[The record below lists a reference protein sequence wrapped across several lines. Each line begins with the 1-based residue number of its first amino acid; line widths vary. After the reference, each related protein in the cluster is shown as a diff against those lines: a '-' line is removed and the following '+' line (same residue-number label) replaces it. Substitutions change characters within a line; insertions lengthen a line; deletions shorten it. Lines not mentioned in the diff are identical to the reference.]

1 MSDALPTLPLP
12 EDSSLSEHM
21 PHEASHETI
30 RRLEAELKEARESL
44 NLKNAMVENAS
55 DGIVV
60 VQDECFVFVNSKVE
74 EHLNRQ
80 AHEIVGHPIAEFI
93 HHDDT
98 LRVLDNYRLT
108 IGDTEGQDLSQY
120 NFRTLKADGKFGTVR
135 LRSMGTLWRGR
146 PATLTFLRDI
156 TRQIKSQS
164 ELEDYRD
171 TLEEKVENR
180 TAELVRTNRK
190 LREEIA
196 KRKQYEKDLLKSRD
210 SYQTILDSIQE
221 GFFEVNLA
229 GKLVFF
235 NNSMCDISGYSRQEL
250 MGLHYKAY
258 TSKKTAG
265 KLFHIFHTIYETGNP
280 GKITD
285 YEMVAKDGSMGVLSI
300 SATLIRNQHGEPTG
314 FRGVARDITDR
325 KRAEEALAN
334 ARNELEKRVEER
346 TQELIR
352 ANESLTRA
360 KEEADQST
368 RAKSEFL
375 ANMSHE
381 IRTPL
386 NAIVGMSDL
395 LMKNKDAER
404 GREYIN
410 IIRTSSLSLLE
421 LINDILDFS
430 KIDAGKLTFESIPF
444 SLHELIDESADMFLE
459 KNMAK
464 QLELIIDID
473 PQIPRQLIA
482 DPLRLRQV
490 LSNLISNAFKFT
502 EQGEICIRASL
513 KEMDDTNAT
522 LLFEIR
528 DTGIGIDPKL
538 LETSNG
544 DIFDA
549 FAQADGS
556 TTRKYG
562 GTGLGLAIC
571 RNIVRIMGGDIWV
584 ESSRNKGSLFAF
596 TACFKPVLHSIAL
609 TPTLP
614 PNMREMCALI
624 VDDNPSTLMVIK
636 RYMESFGFRTELAE
650 SGEQAMELYL
660 GAAQG
665 HPYNVVLL
673 DVRLPGMDGIEVAR
687 QIKEAPNVDAPP
699 ILMISALGNEYEI
712 KRAKQIGVD
721 SFLLKPIKQS
731 LLFDSIMEIFGYES
745 TRRDSSSRQFA
756 PSNEFSDVTI
766 LLVEDNPINRMVAI
780 EMLQGSGAQI
790 ETADC
795 GTEAVEKVKS
805 TNYDVVLMDIQ
816 MPQMDGYQ
824 ATRAIRHELKRAG
837 LPIIA
842 MTAHAMYGDRE
853 KCLAAGMNDYISKP
867 IDRNRLFSAIRKNIR
882 LSESMQMRPSVPNRN
897 NQLNAHQEI
906 PFTLPGLNL
915 DEGLNRLGGSW
926 DIYIRILQ
934 EFKSQYMGFPK
945 EFRGLVGNES
955 LVDAR
960 RSAHS
965 LKGVAGNIAAGDL
978 MLAAKSL
985 ESAVLEGQRDR
996 ILRVLSLVEASLSVV
1011 MESVTKLGHRRQGE
1025 EAPIELT
1032 SRPSP
1037 PETALSLLTD
1047 LAAHL
1052 AEFDP
1057 VESEGCFHEIKSA
1070 LEGGGLLNGK
1080 LSELLTSVE
1089 KAIHGYDFERAS
1101 SLTDTLARR
1110 LKHKSVS

>member
-1 MSDALPTLPLP
+1 MQHEPPKEAI
-12 EDSSLSEHM
+12 
-21 PHEASHETI
+21 PHVET
-30 RRLEAELKEARESL
+30 ELKEIRESL
-44 NLKNAMVENAS
+44 ALKKTMIEHAS

-60 VQDECFVFVNSKVE
+60 VQDECFVFSNRKVV
-74 EHLNRQ
+74 EHLGCPVKD
-80 AHEIVGHPIAEFI
+80 IIGHPIAEFI

-98 LRVLDNYRLT
+98 LRVLANYRLT
-108 IGDTEGQDLSQY
+108 IGEASGDDFSQY
-120 NFRTLKADGKFGTVR
+120 TFRTQKADGTFGVVR
-135 LRSMGTLWRGR
+135 LRSSGILWKGR
-146 PATLTFLRDI
+146 PATLSYLRDI
-156 TRQIKSQS
+156 TRKIKSQS
-164 ELEDYRD
+164 ELEEYRNQ
-171 TLEEKVENR
+171 LEEKVENR
-180 TAELVRTNRK
+180 TAEMVSANRK

-196 KRKQYEKDLLKSRD
+196 KRKQYEEELIRSRD

-221 GFFEVNLA
+221 GFFEVNLG

-235 NNSMCDISGYSRQEL
+235 NNSMCEISGYSRQEL
-250 MGLHYKAY
+250 MGLHYKDY
-258 TSKKTAG
+258 TSKKTADELFTVFNIIYKTG
-265 KLFHIFHTIYETGNP
+265 KS
-280 GKITD
+280 GKISD
-285 YEMVAKDGSMGVLSI
+285 YEMVGKNNSSAVLSI

-325 KRAEEALAN
+325 KRAEDALAT
-334 ARNELEKRVEER
+334 ARNDLEKRVEER
-346 TQELIR
+346 TAELIR
-352 ANESLTRA
+352 TNESLTRA

-395 LMKNKDAER
+395 LMKNNSTEKR
-404 GREYIN
+404 GEYLN

-464 QLELIIDID
+464 QLEMIIDID
-473 PQIPRQLIA
+473 PRIPRQLIA

-490 LSNLISNAFKFT
+490 LSNLVSNAFKFT
-502 EQGEICIRASL
+502 EEGEICIRVSL
-513 KEMDDTNAT
+513 KEMNGTNAV
-522 LLFEIR
+522 LLFEVR
-528 DTGIGIDPKL
+528 DTGIGIEPKL
-538 LETSNG
+538 VENSKG

-584 ESSRNKGSLFAF
+584 ESERGKGSLFAF
-596 TACFKPVLHSIAL
+596 TARFKAVLHSITP

-650 SGEQAMELYL
+650 SGEKAIDLYL
-660 GAAQG
+660 AAAEG
-665 HPYNVVLL
+665 RPYDLVVL
-673 DVRLPGMDGIEVAR
+673 DVRLPGVDGIEVAQR
-687 QIKEAPNVDAPP
+687 IKETPQIKAPP
-699 ILMISALGNEYEI
+699 IVMISALGNEYEI
-712 KRAKQIGVD
+712 RRAKQIGVD

-745 TRRDSSSRQFA
+745 TRKETPSRQPA

-780 EMLQGSGAQI
+780 EMMRGSGALI
-790 ETADC
+790 DTAEY
-795 GTEAVEKVKS
+795 GTEAVKKVAAK
-805 TNYDVVLMDIQ
+805 NYDVVLMDIQ
-816 MPQMDGYQ
+816 MPEMDGFQ
-824 ATRAIRHELKRAG
+824 ATRAIRHDLKRIS

-882 LSESMQMRPSVPNRN
+882 LSEALKMQSSYPAE
-897 NQLNAHQEI
+897 NQSSHSRQEL

-915 DEGLNRLGGSW
+915 EEGIHRLGGSW
-926 DIYIRILQ
+926 ESYIRILQ
-934 EFKSQYMGFPK
+934 EFKTQYAVFST
-945 EFRGLVGNES
+945 EFRTFIADNDLES
-955 LVDAR
+955 AKQC
-960 RSAHS
+960 AHA

-978 MLAAKSL
+978 MLAAQSL
-985 ESAVLEGQRDR
+985 ETA
-996 ILRVLSLVEASLSVV
+996 ILAGEKDPILGRLPLVESSLSVI
-1011 MESVTKLGHRRQGE
+1011 MESINKLGRKALQDKDGTLTV
-1025 EAPIELT
+1025 AP
-1032 SRPSP
+1032 PP
-1037 PETALSLLTD
+1037 GGPETAIILMQE
-1047 LAAHL
+1047 LASHL
-1052 AEFDP
+1052 AKFDP
-1057 VESEGCFHEIKSA
+1057 VESEESFHTIKQA
-1070 LEGGGLLNGK
+1070 LKGRRFLDEELG
-1080 LSELLTSVE
+1080 ELLASVE

-1101 SLTDTLARR
+1101 TLTDTLARH
-1110 LKHKSVS
+1110 LKRTLSPQTRESSEPKLLKDQSHD